1 MKNLLVTGGLGFI
14 GFNFIQYVKEKYSN
28 YNLVCLDNITYAAEI
43 WLDEKIDWLLKNN
56 IPFYKF
62 DICKPQIETVI
73 KHENIDTI
81 INFAAET
88 HVDNSIINPS
98 IFTHSNVEGVSNLLE
113 ITRKYNLKFH
123 QIGTDEVYG
132 SVNPNI
138 DYVDEKFKLNPSSP
152 YSATKTAADLL
163 TISYFKTFN
172 SNVTISRC
180 SNNFGPWQH
189 TEKLLPKV
197 ITNSLNNK
205 EIPVYGDGKQRRF
218 WIHVNDHNEAV
229 IKILENGKPGEIYNI
244 APTKENLRENIDIIK
259 IILNYLNKPESLIK
273 HVTDRPGHDLCY
285 YLEGNKLINECN
297 FKPSQEFIKDLYS
310 TIEWYKHV

>member
-62 DICKPQIETVI
+62 DICNPQIETVI

-113 ITRKYNLKFH
+113 ITRKYNLRFH

-132 SVNPNI
+132 SVNPNT

-310 TIEWYKHV
+310 TIEWYKYV